1 MRTLKDKTRRSIMGY
16 VFISPFIVGFFLIF
30 SYALITAIMFAC
42 SDISIGENGY
52 TLKFVGLDYFKNIL
66 TVHPTYNRSLVNSIR
81 TTLLNVPLV
90 VFFSF
95 FMAVLLNQNFKG
107 RSFVRVLFFTPV
119 ILSTGI
125 LQKMDNFKSLESG
138 FSGSGL
144 NSAITDAV
152 GIFDLSSFLLSLNI
166 APDVVVYLTNAVESI
181 YSIINMSGIQMLIFL
196 MALQSISPSLY
207 EASAIEGATTW
218 ENMWKITFPLVSPYI
233 LTTSVYTIIDSF
245 TSYRN
250 PIMEEIQ
257 AVSQGSSL
265 NFSMLTAMSFIY
277 FALISVILLIVTF
290 GLSKMVFYQE

>member
-1 MRTLKDKTRRSIMGY
+1 MRNLKDKTRRSIMGY
-16 VFISPFIVGFFLIF
+16 VFISPFILGFFLIF
-30 SYALITAIMFAC
+30 SYALITSVMFAC
-42 SDISIGENGY
+42 SEISINEKGY
-52 TLKFVGLDYFKNIL
+52 ELDFVGLHYFKNIL
-66 TVHPTYNRSLVNSIR
+66 TVHPTYNRSLFNSIR
-81 TTLLNVPLV
+81 STLLNVPLV

-138 FSGSGL
+138 FAGGEL
-144 NSAITDAV
+144 NSAISDTV
-152 GIFDLSSFLLSLNI
+152 GIFDLSSFLLSLDI
-166 APDVVVYLTNAVESI
+166 APDIVVYLTNAVESI

-218 ENMWKITFPLVSPYI
+218 ENMWKITFPMVSPYI

-245 TSYRN
+245 TSYTN
-250 PIMEEIQ
+250 PIMQEIQ
-257 AVSQGSSL
+257 SVSQGNSL
-265 NFSMLTAMSFIY
+265 NFSMLTSMAFIY
-277 FALISVILLIVTF
+277 FALISVILVIVTVC
-290 GLSKMVFYQE
+290 LSKMVFYQE

>member
-16 VFISPFIVGFFLIF
+16 VFISPFILGFFLIF
-30 SYALITAIMFAC
+30 SYALITSVMFAC
-42 SDISIGENGY
+42 SDISISENGY
-52 TLKFVGLDYFKNIL
+52 QLKFVGIQYFKEIL

-138 FSGSGL
+138 LASGEL
-144 NSAITDAV
+144 NSAISDAI

-166 APDVVVYLTNAVESI
+166 APDIVVYLTNAVESI
-181 YSIINMSGIQMLIFL
+181 YTIINMSGIQMLIFL

-245 TSYRN
+245 TSYTN

-257 AVSQGSSL
+257 AVSQGSNL
-265 NFSMLTAMSFIY
+265 NFSMLTSMSFIY
-277 FALISVILLIVTF
+277 FALISVILVVVTF
-290 GLSKMVFYQE
+290 GISKMVFYQE

>member
-30 SYALITAIMFAC
+30 SYALITSVMFAC
-42 SDISIGENGY
+42 SDISINENGY
-52 TLKFVGLDYFKNIL
+52 ELKYVGLDYFKHIL

-138 FSGSGL
+138 FGGGQL
-144 NSAITDAV
+144 NSAISDAV

-181 YSIINMSGIQMLIFL
+181 YTIINMSGIQMLIFL

-233 LTTSVYTIIDSF
+233 LTTSIYTIIDSF

-257 AVSQGSSL
+257 AVSQGNSL
-265 NFSMLTAMSFIY
+265 NFSMLTSMSFIY
-277 FALISVILLIVTF
+277 FALISVILVVVT
-290 GLSKMVFYQE
+290 LVISKMVFYQE

>member
-1 MRTLKDKTRRSIMGY
+1 MKTLKDKTRRSIMGY

-30 SYALITAIMFAC
+30 SYALITSFLFAC
-42 SDISIGENGY
+42 SDISINNEGY
-52 TLKFVGLDYFKNIL
+52 ELSFVGIKYFKNIL

-81 TTLLNVPLV
+81 NTVLNVPLV

-95 FMAVLLNQNFKG
+95 FMAVLLNQKFKG

-125 LQKMDNFKSLESG
+125 LQKMDNFKSLEAG
-138 FSGSGL
+138 FAGEEL
-144 NSAITDAV
+144 NSAISV
-152 GIFDLSSFLLSLNI
+152 SGGIFDLSSFLLSLNI
-166 APDVVVYLTNAVESI
+166 APDVVSYLTQAVESI

-207 EASAIEGATTW
+207 EASSIEGATSW
-218 ENMWKITFPLVSPYI
+218 DDMWKITFPMISPYI

-277 FALISVILLIVTF
+277 FAVISVILLIVTVV
-290 GLSKMVFYQE
+290 LSKMVFYQE